1 VAKNEDG
8 EFELILGNRQLLSVF
23 FIWVVL
29 MGVFFTI
36 GYIVGRNSAPVAA
49 EIASAPKGEEK
60 PLVVNPPT
68 PAPERPAEAPA
79 QPRAAASTPPAAESA
94 PKSQVEK
101 PRKTE
106 RPAAAIETGQP
117 AAGRTYLQLAAT
129 VKDQADALVDVLRKN
144 GFHAVAAQVPEKPA
158 LYRVL
163 VGPLG
168 EGEVNKTR
176 AELQGKGFQG
186 NAAIKKTF

>member
-36 GYIVGRNSAPVAA
+36 GYIVGRNSAPATA
-49 EIASAPKGEEK
+49 EIASVPKGEEK

-68 PAPERPAEAPA
+68 PAPEPPAEAPA
-79 QPRAAASTPPAAESA
+79 QPRAASPTPAAEPA
-94 PKSQVEK
+94 PKSEVEK
-101 PRKTE
+101 PRKAE
-106 RPAAAIETGQP
+106 RPAAAIATGQP
-117 AAGRTYLQLAAT
+117 VAGRTYLQLAAT

-144 GFHAVAAQVPEKPA
+144 GFHAVSEQIPEKPT

-168 EGEVNKTR
+168 EGEINKTR